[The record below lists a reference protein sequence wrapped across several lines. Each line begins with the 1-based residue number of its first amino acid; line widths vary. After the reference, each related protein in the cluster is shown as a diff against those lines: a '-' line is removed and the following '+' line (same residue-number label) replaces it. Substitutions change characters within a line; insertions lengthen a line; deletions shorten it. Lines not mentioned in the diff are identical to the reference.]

1 MNLDLASPGFSLA
14 NARACLQAAAD
25 SYQSNEFNESNE
37 SEEFTNSLI
46 QNSSTDVHV
55 LLRRAGDTL
64 IIAFRGSASLRNWL
78 TNFDAHKQMVVLPC
92 TDNVATALPE
102 SALNPQP
109 STINHPHLHAGFYHA
124 ALSVRDELL
133 DAIAKTGC
141 RNLFLTG
148 HSLGGALAVVSAV
161 LLDGIASSMPKSIPQ
176 SNEPLPSP
184 PSTTNSPTIHSIY
197 TFGQPRI
204 GDAAFAHSALRT
216 PHSALFRVTNR
227 ADLVPW
233 VPGWLLGYRHFGTHI
248 HFDALGLHQNFP
260 LTAELALNGLELW
273 REFRRG
279 QCALLADHAI
289 AQYQLALQ

>member
-109 STINHPHLHAGFYHA
+109 STINHP
-124 ALSVRDELL
+124 
-133 DAIAKTGC
+133 
-141 RNLFLTG
+141 
-148 HSLGGALAVVSAV
+148 
-161 LLDGIASSMPKSIPQ
+161 
-176 SNEPLPSP
+176 
-184 PSTTNSPTIHSIY
+184 
-197 TFGQPRI
+197 
-204 GDAAFAHSALRT
+204 
-216 PHSALFRVTNR
+216 
-227 ADLVPW
+227 
-233 VPGWLLGYRHFGTHI
+233 
-248 HFDALGLHQNFP
+248 
-260 LTAELALNGLELW
+260 
-273 REFRRG
+273 
-279 QCALLADHAI
+279 
-289 AQYQLALQ
+289 